1 MDFRAFSNLIIVR
14 QTLYTL
20 PFAYVGVLFAGG
32 AGPQTWIWVTIAVVS
47 ARTAGMT
54 FNQVI
59 DADIDAENP
68 RTCARLI
75 PRGEIRPGVAWG
87 IAFAGVAFLILSSW
101 MLNPLCFYLSFP
113 AAIVLFAYSYSK
125 RFSAGSHFF
134 LGLVEAAAPIGGYLA
149 VTGEFSLLP
158 FLLGASIMIWIAG
171 FDIVYAIQDMDFDR
185 KAGLHSIPAKLG
197 KERALLISAV
207 CYLLSLCAMVTAGL
221 LAGLSFFYLAAVAG
235 VTCIFIR
242 QQMLARQESVAPA
255 LRTIFQINAYVAPLL
270 FLGTLADVLL
280 P

>member
-1 MDFRAFSNLIIVR
+1 MDFRAFSNLIIFR

-32 AGPQTWIWVTIAVVS
+32 AGPQTWIWVTIALAG

-59 DADIDAENP
+59 DADIDAQNP
-68 RTCARLI
+68 RTCDRLI
-75 PRGEIRPGVAWG
+75 PRGEIRPGFAWG
-87 IAFAGVAFLILSSW
+87 IAFAGVGFLILSSW

-113 AAIVLFAYSYSK
+113 AAVMLFAYSYSK
-125 RFSAGSHFF
+125 RFSSGSHFF
-134 LGLVEAAAPIGGYLA
+134 LGLVEAGAPIGGYLA

-158 FLLGASIMIWIAG
+158 FILGASIMIWIAG
-171 FDIVYAIQDMDFDR
+171 FDILYAIQDMDFDR
-185 KAGLHSIPAKLG
+185 KIGLHSIPAKLG
-197 KERALLISAV
+197 KKQAYLVSTV
-207 CYLLSLCAMVTAGL
+207 CYCLSLCAMVTAGL
-221 LAGLSFFYLAAVAG
+221 LAGLGFFYLVAVAG

-242 QQMLARQESVAPA
+242 QQMLARQESIVLA

-280 P
+280 G